1 MVILGLAVRSVRHQP
16 AAFAASF
23 LTLALSAFLVT
34 VCGGVFETGLTSD
47 VPPQRLLTAPVVV
60 TGAQDYQGTA
70 LPERNRLAP
79 GLASEIAAVPG
90 VARTVP
96 DVSFPVTVLS
106 DGQADG
112 PPVEGHDWSAAQLT
126 PYRLISGRAPT
137 GPGDVVLDAHLA
149 DSLHLSINSMLQA
162 QAHGTVVTL
171 RVTGIADSAASLAPA
186 LFVTDARALALTG
199 QPGLVDSVGV
209 YPSPGVAAG
218 SLASRITAAL
228 PHGSALVLTG
238 DARGRA
244 EFPEAA
250 GDSFNLIPLAA
261 VSGPLMTVIAMFIVA
276 STLGLAVQLRRRQ
289 IALLRAVGATPRQLR
304 RLVLRQ
310 TLLVAIPAVCLGL
323 LPTEAAGRQL
333 LSAMADHGLVT
344 GDLIYHQNFIPT
356 LIGAVIAVFTGVIAA
371 LVASRGAIRVPAVEA
386 LGSDDTPQRWM
397 SWPRLVLGLLTLA
410 GAIALSVITAL
421 VFNGQ
426 IAASTAGP
434 SAMAW
439 VLTMALLG
447 PALLIRP
454 LLSVLGRVAA
464 TLAPRTGHLA
474 MLTIQGRGPR
484 TAALVAPVMLA
495 TGLATALLY
504 MQTTQQAATEHAYAQ
519 NLQANLVISSPAGGL
534 PLGLAAQVSRLPD
547 VTAASPLVTSNGF
560 VVSPGAQDDGNPNS
574 TPLLGLDGAAASR
587 VANYQVTSGSLARL
601 SGDTIAIPASW
612 AKSGQE
618 VGDTLMLRFGDN
630 TATQLRIVALFTAP
644 RGYPV
649 LLLPA
654 ALLAPHTT
662 SGLAEQVLVS
672 TAPNTDLNSL
682 EHTLNRMTPD
692 IQASSRS
699 QTLAA
704 FSAQDQSTAWIY
716 YMILAAVV
724 AYATVYLTSAT
735 VAATSRRRPQLHM
748 LRQIGASGSQVGLAM
763 TIEGALVAAT
773 GIVLGTLVALA
784 TLLPFDNAIGAPGLP
799 AGSPLIYLTVI
810 ALAAALTIAVTSL
823 SARLLRTAPSQASAG
838 IG

>member
-34 VCGGVFETGLTSD
+34 VCGGVFETGLTHD
-47 VPPQRLLTAPVVV
+47 IPPQRLLTAPVVV
-60 TGAQDYQGTA
+60 TGVQDYQGTA

-79 GLASEIAAVPG
+79 ALVSEIAAVPG
-90 VARTVP
+90 VARAVP
-96 DVSFPVTVLS
+96 DVSFPVTVLAG
-106 DGQADG
+106 GQADG

-149 DSLHLSINSMLQA
+149 DSLHLTINSMLQA
-162 QAHGTVVTL
+162 QARGTVVTL

-186 LFVTDARALALTG
+186 IFVTDARALALTG

-261 VSGPLMTVIAMFIVA
+261 VSGPLITVIAMFIVA

-310 TLLVAIPAVCLGL
+310 TLLVAIPAACLGL
-323 LPTEAAGRQL
+323 LPTQAAGRQL

-356 LIGAVIAVFTGVIAA
+356 LIGAVIAVFTGVTAA

-504 MQTTQQAATEHAYAQ
+504 MQTTQQAATEQAYAQ

-630 TATQLRIVALFTAP
+630 TATRLRIVALFTAR

-672 TAPNTDLNSL
+672 TAPDTDLNSL
-682 EHTLNRMTPD
+682 EHTLSRMAPD
-692 IQASSRS
+692 IQVSSRS
-699 QTLAA
+699 EALAA

-724 AYATVYLTSAT
+724 AYATVYLISST

-748 LRQIGASGSQVGLAM
+748 LRQIGASGSQVGRAM

-773 GIVLGTLVALA
+773 GIALGTLVALA
-784 TLLPFDNAIGAPGLP
+784 ALLPFDKAIGAPGLP

-823 SARLLRTAPSQASAG
+823 SARLLRTAPSQVSAG

>member
-1 MVILGLAVRSVRHQP
+1 MVILGLAARSVRHQP

-23 LTLALSAFLVT
+23 LTLALCAFLVT
-34 VCGGVFETGLTSD
+34 VCGGVFETGLTAD
-47 VPPQRLLTAPVVV
+47 IPPQRLLTAPVVV
-60 TGAQDYQGTA
+60 TGVQDYLGTA

-106 DGQADG
+106 AGQADG
-112 PPVEGHDWSAAQLT
+112 PPVDGYDWSAAQLT

-149 DSLHLSINSMLQA
+149 DSLHLTVNSLLQA
-162 QAHGTVVTL
+162 QAHGTVATL
-171 RVTGIADSAASLAPA
+171 RVTGIADSATSLAPA
-186 LFVTDARALALTG
+186 LFVTDACALALTG
-199 QPGLVDSVGV
+199 QPGLVDSVAV

-218 SLASRITAAL
+218 PLARRITAAL

-244 EFPEAA
+244 EFPGAA

-289 IALLRAVGATPRQLR
+289 IALLRAVGAAPRQLR

-310 TLLVAIPAVCLGL
+310 TLLVAIPAACLGL

-344 GDLIYHQNFIPT
+344 GDLVYHQNFIPT

-386 LGSDDTPQRWM
+386 LGSDSTPQRWM

-447 PALLIRP
+447 PALLVRP

-464 TLAPRTGHLA
+464 VLAPRTGHLA
-474 MLTIQGRGPR
+474 LLTIQGRGPR

-504 MQTTQQAATEHAYAQ
+504 MQTTQQAATEQAYAQ

-534 PLGLAAQVSRLPD
+534 PLGLAAQVSRLSG

-574 TPLLGLDGAAASR
+574 TPLLGLDGATASR

-612 AKSGQE
+612 AESGQE

-630 TATQLRIVALFTAP
+630 TATQLRIVALFTAR

-662 SGLAEQVLVS
+662 SGLAEQVLIS

-682 EHTLNRMTPD
+682 EHTLSRMAAD
-692 IQASSRS
+692 IQVSSRS

-735 VAATSRRRPQLHM
+735 VAATTRRRPQLHM
-748 LRQIGASGSQVGLAM
+748 LRQIGASGSQVALAM
-763 TIEGALVAAT
+763 TIEGVLVAAT

-799 AGSPLIYLTVI
+799 AGSPSIYLTVI
-810 ALAAALTIAVTSL
+810 TLAAALTIAVTSL

-838 IG
+838 VG

>member
-23 LTLALSAFLVT
+23 LTLALSAFLVA

-60 TGAQDYQGTA
+60 TGVQDYLGTA
-70 LPERNRLAP
+70 LPERDRLAP

-106 DGQADG
+106 GGQPDG
-112 PPVEGHDWSAAQLT
+112 PPVDGHDWSAAQLT

-149 DSLHLSINSMLQA
+149 DSLHLTINSRLQA

-171 RVTGIADSAASLAPA
+171 RMTGIADSATSLAPA
-186 LFVTDARALALTG
+186 LFVTDARASALTG
-199 QPGLVDSVGV
+199 QPGLVDSVAV
-209 YPSPGVAAG
+209 YPSPGVATG

-244 EFPEAA
+244 EFSDAA

-310 TLLVAIPAVCLGL
+310 TLLVAIPAACLGL

-333 LSAMADHGLVT
+333 VSAMADHGLVT

-356 LIGAVIAVFTGVIAA
+356 LTGAAIAVFTGVIAA
-371 LVASRGAIRVPAVEA
+371 LVASRGATRVAPVEA
-386 LGSDDTPQRWM
+386 LGSDNTPQRWM

-410 GAIALSVITAL
+410 GAIALSVVTAL

-439 VLTMALLG
+439 VLTVALLG
-447 PALLIRP
+447 PALTRP
-454 LLSVLGRVAA
+454 VLSVLGRVAA
-464 TLAPRTGHLA
+464 ALAPRTGHLA
-474 MLTIQGRGPR
+474 MLTIQGRGAR
-484 TAALVAPVMLA
+484 TAALVTPVMLA

-504 MQTTQQAATEHAYAQ
+504 MQTSQQAATEQAYAQ
-519 NLQANLVISSPAGGL
+519 HLQANLVISSPAGGL
-534 PLGLAAQVSRLPD
+534 PLGLAAQVSRLPG
-547 VTAASPLVTSNGF
+547 VVASPLVTSNGF
-560 VVSPGAQDDGNPNS
+560 LNLP
-574 TPLLGLDGAAASR
+574 
-587 VANYQVTSGSLARL
+587 
-601 SGDTIAIPASW
+601 PA
-612 AKSGQE
+612 
-618 VGDTLMLRFGDN
+618 T
-630 TATQLRIVALFTAP
+630 
-644 RGYPV
+644 
-649 LLLPA
+649 
-654 ALLAPHTT
+654 
-662 SGLAEQVLVS
+662 
-672 TAPNTDLNSL
+672 
-682 EHTLNRMTPD
+682 
-692 IQASSRS
+692 
-699 QTLAA
+699 
-704 FSAQDQSTAWIY
+704 
-716 YMILAAVV
+716 
-724 AYATVYLTSAT
+724 
-735 VAATSRRRPQLHM
+735 
-748 LRQIGASGSQVGLAM
+748 
-763 TIEGALVAAT
+763 
-773 GIVLGTLVALA
+773 
-784 TLLPFDNAIGAPGLP
+784 
-799 AGSPLIYLTVI
+799 
-810 ALAAALTIAVTSL
+810 
-823 SARLLRTAPSQASAG
+823 
-838 IG
+838 

>member
-23 LTLALSAFLVT
+23 LTLAMSAFLVT
-34 VCGGVFETGLTSD
+34 VCGGVLETGLTSD

-60 TGAQDYQGTA
+60 TGVQDFLGDP
-70 LPERNRLAP
+70 LPELNRLAP

-106 DGQADG
+106 GGQADG
-112 PPVEGHDWSAAQLT
+112 PPVDGHDWSAAQLT

-149 DSLHLSINSMLQA
+149 DSLHLTINSRLQA
-162 QAHGTVVTL
+162 LAHGTVVTL
-171 RVTGIADSAASLAPA
+171 RVTGIADSATSPAPA
-186 LFVTDARALALTG
+186 LFVTDARASALTG
-199 QPGLVDSVGV
+199 QPGLVDSFAV
-209 YPSPGVAAG
+209 YPSPGVAIG
-218 SLASRITAAL
+218 SLASRIAAAL

-238 DARGRA
+238 DARGQA
-244 EFPEAA
+244 EFPAAA
-250 GDSFNLIPLAA
+250 GDSSNLIPLAA
-261 VSGPLMTVIAMFIVA
+261 VSGSLITVMAMFIVA
-276 STLGLAVQLRRRQ
+276 STLGLTVQLRRRQ

-310 TLLVAIPAVCLGL
+310 TLLVAIPAACLGL
-323 LPTEAAGRQL
+323 LPTEAGGRQL
-333 LSAMADHGLVT
+333 VSAMADHGLVT

-356 LIGAVIAVFTGVIAA
+356 LTGAAIAVFTGVIAA
-371 LVASRGAIRVPAVEA
+371 LVASHGANRVPPVEA
-386 LGSDDTPQRWM
+386 LGSDDTPQPWM
-397 SWPRLVLGLLTLA
+397 PWPRLVLGLLTLA
-410 GAIALSVITAL
+410 GAIALAVVTAL
-421 VFNGQ
+421 VFNGP

-439 VLTMALLG
+439 VITLALLS
-447 PALLIRP
+447 PAFTRP
-454 LLSVLGRVAA
+454 VLSVLGRVAA
-464 TLAPRTGHLA
+464 SLAPRTGHLA
-474 MLTIQGRGPR
+474 RLTIQGRGAR
-484 TAALVAPVMLA
+484 TAALVTPVMLA
-495 TGLATALLY
+495 TGVAITLLY
-504 MQTTQQAATEHAYAQ
+504 MQTSQQAAAEQVYAQ
-519 NLQANLVISSPAGGL
+519 HLQAKLVISSPAGGL
-534 PLGLAAQVSRLPD
+534 PLGLAAQVSRLPG
-547 VTAASPLVTSNGF
+547 VVASPLVTSNGF
-560 VVSPGAQDDGNPNS
+560 LNLPPSAYGDSGPEL
-574 TPLLGLDGAAASR
+574 TPLLGLDGATASR

-601 SGDTIAIPASW
+601 SGDTIAIPDSW

-630 TATQLRIVALFTAP
+630 TVTRLRIVALFTAP

-682 EHTLNRMTPD
+682 EHNLSRMAAD
-692 IQASSRS
+692 IQVSSRS
-699 QTLAA
+699 ETLAA
-704 FSAQDQSTAWIY
+704 FSAQDQTSAWIY
-716 YMILAAVV
+716 YMIIAAVT
-724 AYATVYLTSAT
+724 AYVTVYLISST
-735 VAATSRRRPQLHM
+735 VAATARRRPQLHM

-763 TIEGALVAAT
+763 TIEGALIAAT

-799 AGSPLIYLTVI
+799 GGSPLIYLTVI

-823 SARLLRTAPSQASAG
+823 SARVLRTAPSQV
-838 IG
+838 

>member
-171 RVTGIADSAASLAPA
+171 RVTGIADSAASLAPP

-504 MQTTQQAATEHAYAQ
+504 MQTTQQAATEQAYSQ

-735 VAATSRRRPQLHM
+735 VAATSRRRPQLLM

>member
-34 VCGGVFETGLTSD
+34 VCGGVFETGLTHD

-60 TGAQDYQGTA
+60 TGVQDYLGTP

-106 DGQADG
+106 GGQADG

-149 DSLHLSINSMLQA
+149 DSLHLTINSLLQA

-171 RVTGIADSAASLAPA
+171 RVAGIADSATSPASA
-186 LFVTDARALALTG
+186 LFVTDARASALTG
-199 QPGLVDSVGV
+199 QPGLVDSVAV
-209 YPSPGVAAG
+209 YPSPGVATG

-228 PHGSALVLTG
+228 PHDSALVLTG

-244 EFPEAA
+244 EFPDAA
-250 GDSFNLIPLAA
+250 SDSFRLIPLAA
-261 VSGPLMTVIAMFIVA
+261 VSGPLMTAVAVFIVA

-310 TLLVAIPAVCLGL
+310 TLLVAIPAACLGL

-344 GDLIYHQNFIPT
+344 GGLIYHQNFIPT
-356 LIGAVIAVFTGVIAA
+356 LIGAAIAVFTGVIAA
-371 LVASRGAIRVPAVEA
+371 LVASRGAIRVPPVEA
-386 LGSDDTPQRWM
+386 LGSDDTPQPWM

-410 GAIALSVITAL
+410 GAIALAVVTAL
-421 VFNGQ
+421 VFNGPV
-426 IAASTAGP
+426 AASTAGP
-434 SAMAW
+434 SAALW

-447 PALLIRP
+447 PALLTRP
-454 LLSVLGRVAA
+454 VLSVLGRVAA
-464 TLAPRTGHLA
+464 ALAPRTGHLA
-474 MLTIQGRGPR
+474 RLTIQGRGPR
-484 TAALVAPVMLA
+484 TAVLVTPVMLA

-504 MQTTQQAATEHAYAQ
+504 MQTSQQAATEQVYAQ
-519 NLQANLVISSPAGGL
+519 HLQANLVISSPGGGL
-534 PLGLAAQVSRLPD
+534 PLGLAAQVSRLPG
-547 VTAASPLVTSNGF
+547 VVASPLVTSNGF
-560 VVSPGAQDDGNPNS
+560 INVPPGAQDDGNPDS
-574 TPLLGLDGAAASR
+574 DPLLGLDGATASR
-587 VANYQVTSGSLARL
+587 VASYQVTSGSLARL
-601 SGDTIAIPASW
+601 TGDTIAIPASW

-618 VGDTLMLRFGDN
+618 VGDTVMLRFGDN
-630 TATQLRIVALFTAP
+630 TVTRLRIVALFTAQ

-682 EHTLNRMTPD
+682 GRNLSRMAAD
-692 IQASSRS
+692 LQVSSRS
-699 QTLAA
+699 ETLAA
-704 FSAQDQSTAWIY
+704 FSVQDQTSAWID
-716 YMILAAVV
+716 YMFLAAVTAFV
-724 AYATVYLTSAT
+724 IVYLTSST
-735 VAATSRRRPQLHM
+735 LAATTRRRPQLHM

-763 TIEGALVAAT
+763 AIEGALVAAT

-784 TLLPFDNAIGAPGLP
+784 VVLPFDNAIGAPGLP

-823 SARLLRTAPSQASAG
+823 SARLLRTAPSQV
-838 IG
+838 

>member
-34 VCGGVFETGLTSD
+34 VCGGVFETGLTHD

-60 TGAQDYQGTA
+60 TGVQDYLGTP
-70 LPERNRLAP
+70 LTERSRLAP
-79 GLASEIAAVPG
+79 RLASEIAAVPG

-106 DGQADG
+106 GGQADG
-112 PPVEGHDWSAAQLT
+112 PPVDGHDWSAAQLT
-126 PYRLISGRAPT
+126 PYRLINGRAPT

-149 DSLHLSINSMLQA
+149 DSLHLTINSLLRA

-171 RVTGIADSAASLAPA
+171 RVAGIADSATSPAPA
-186 LFVTDARALALTG
+186 LFVTDARASALTG
-199 QPGLVDSVGV
+199 HPGLVDSIAV
-209 YPSPGVAAG
+209 YPSPGVATD

-244 EFPEAA
+244 EFPDAA
-250 GDSFNLIPLAA
+250 GDAFKLIPLAA
-261 VSGPLMTVIAMFIVA
+261 VSGPLMTAVAVFIVA

-323 LPTEAAGRQL
+323 LPAEAAGRQL
-333 LSAMADHGLVT
+333 LSAMAGHGLVT
-344 GDLIYHQNFIPT
+344 GGLIYHQNFIPT
-356 LIGAVIAVFTGVIAA
+356 LIGAAIAVLTGVIAA
-371 LVASRGAIRVPAVEA
+371 LIASRGAIRVPPVEA
-386 LGSDDTPQRWM
+386 LGSDDTPQPWM

-410 GAIALSVITAL
+410 GAIALAVVTAL
-421 VFNGQ
+421 VFNGP

-434 SAMAW
+434 SAMLW

-447 PALLIRP
+447 PALLTRP
-454 LLSVLGRVAA
+454 VLSGLGRVAA
-464 TLAPRTGHLA
+464 ALAPRTGHLA
-474 MLTIQGRGPR
+474 RLTIQGRGPR
-484 TAALVAPVMLA
+484 TAALVTPVMLA

-504 MQTTQQAATEHAYAQ
+504 MQTSQQAAAEQIYAQ
-519 NLQANLVISSPAGGL
+519 HLQASLVISSPAGGL
-534 PLGLAAQVSRLPD
+534 PLGLAAQVSRLPG
-547 VTAASPLVTSNGF
+547 VVASPLVTSNGF
-560 VVSPGAQDDGNPNS
+560 LNLPPGAQDDGMPDS
-574 TPLLGLDGAAASR
+574 DPLLGLDGATASR
-587 VANYQVTSGSLARL
+587 VASYQVTSGSLARL

-618 VGDTLMLRFGDN
+618 VGDTVMLRFGDN
-630 TATQLRIVALFTAP
+630 AVTRVRIVALFTAQ

-649 LLLPA
+649 LLVPA

-682 EHTLNRMTPD
+682 RRNLSRMAAD
-692 IQASSRS
+692 IQVSSRS
-699 QTLAA
+699 ETLAA
-704 FSAQDQSTAWIY
+704 FSAQDQTSAWIY
-716 YMILAAVV
+716 YMFLVAVTAFV
-724 AYATVYLTSAT
+724 TVYLTSAT
-735 VAATSRRRPQLHM
+735 LAATTRRRPQLRM
-748 LRQIGASGSQVGLAM
+748 LRQIGATGSQVGRAM
-763 TIEGALVAAT
+763 AIEGALVAAT

-784 TLLPFDNAIGAPGLP
+784 VLLPFDNAVGAPGLP

-823 SARLLRTAPSQASAG
+823 SARLLRTAPSQV
-838 IG
+838 

>member
-171 RVTGIADSAASLAPA
+171 CVTGIADSAASLAPP

-199 QPGLVDSVGV
+199 QPGLVDSVAV
-209 YPSPGVAAG
+209 YPSPGVATG

-228 PHGSALVLTG
+228 PQGSALVLTG

-504 MQTTQQAATEHAYAQ
+504 MQTTQQAATEQAYSQ

-735 VAATSRRRPQLHM
+735 VAATSRRRPQLLM

>member
-60 TGAQDYQGTA
+60 TGIQDYLSTP

-106 DGQADG
+106 GGQADG
-112 PPVEGHDWSAAQLT
+112 PPVDGHDWSAAQLT

-149 DSLHLSINSMLQA
+149 DSLHLTINSLLRA

-171 RVTGIADSAASLAPA
+171 RVAGIADSATSLAPA
-186 LFVTDARALALTG
+186 LFVTDARASALTG
-199 QPGLVDSVGV
+199 QPGLVDSVAV
-209 YPSPGVAAG
+209 YPSPGVATG

-228 PHGSALVLTG
+228 PHGSVLVLTG

-244 EFPEAA
+244 EFPDAV
-250 GDSFNLIPLAA
+250 GRSSNLVILAA
-261 VSGPLMTVIAMFIVA
+261 VSGPLMTAIAVFIVA

-333 LSAMADHGLVT
+333 VSAMADHGLVT
-344 GDLIYHQNFIPT
+344 GGLIYHQNFIPT
-356 LIGAVIAVFTGVIAA
+356 LIGAAIAVLTGVIAA
-371 LVASRGAIRVPAVEA
+371 LVASRGAIRVPPVEA
-386 LGSDDTPQRWM
+386 LGSDNTPQPWM
-397 SWPRLVLGLLTLA
+397 SWPRLVFGLLTLA
-410 GAIALSVITAL
+410 GAIALAVVTAL
-421 VFNGQ
+421 VFNGP

-434 SAMAW
+434 SVMLW
-439 VLTMALLG
+439 VITMALLG
-447 PALLIRP
+447 PALLTRP
-454 LLSVLGRVAA
+454 VLSVLGRVAA
-464 TLAPRTGHLA
+464 ALAPRTGHLA
-474 MLTIQGRGPR
+474 MLNIQGRGPR
-484 TAALVAPVMLA
+484 TAALVTPVMLA

-504 MQTTQQAATEHAYAQ
+504 MQTSQQAAIDQAYAQ
-519 NLQANLVISSPAGGL
+519 HLKANLVISSPAGGL
-534 PLGLAAQVSRLPD
+534 PLGLAAQVSRLPG
-547 VTAASPLVTSNGF
+547 VVASPLVTSNGF
-560 VVSPGAQDDGNPNS
+560 INVPPGTQDDSFPDS
-574 TPLLGLDGAAASR
+574 EPLLGLDGATASR
-587 VANYQVTSGSLARL
+587 VASYQVTSGSLARL

-612 AKSGQE
+612 AKSGRE

-630 TATQLRIVALFTAP
+630 TVTQLRIVALFTAQ

-682 EHTLNRMTPD
+682 EHNLSRMAAD
-692 IQASSRS
+692 IQVSSRS
-699 QTLAA
+699 ETLAA
-704 FSAQDQSTAWIY
+704 FSAGNQTTAWIY
-716 YMILAAVV
+716 YMFIVAVAAYV
-724 AYATVYLTSAT
+724 TVYLTSST
-735 VAATSRRRPQLHM
+735 LAATTRRRPQLHM
-748 LRQIGASGSQVGLAM
+748 LRQVGASGSQVGRAM
-763 TIEGALVAAT
+763 AIEGALVAAT

-784 TLLPFDNAIGAPGLP
+784 VLLPFDKAIGAPGLP

-823 SARLLRTAPSQASAG
+823 SARLLRTAPSQV
-838 IG
+838 

>member
-34 VCGGVFETGLTSD
+34 VCGGVFETGLTHD
-47 VPPQRLLTAPVVV
+47 IPPQRLLTAPVVV
-60 TGAQDYQGTA
+60 TGVQDYQGTA

-79 GLASEIAAVPG
+79 GFVSEIAAVPG

-112 PPVEGHDWSAAQLT
+112 PPVDGHGWSSAQLT

-137 GPGDVVLDAHLA
+137 GPGDVVPDAHLA
-149 DSLHLSINSMLQA
+149 DSLHLTINSMLQA

-228 PHGSALVLTG
+228 RHGSALVLTG

-244 EFPEAA
+244 EFPEAV

-474 MLTIQGRGPR
+474 MLTIRGRGPR

-504 MQTTQQAATEHAYAQ
+504 MQTTQQAATEQAYAQ

-630 TATQLRIVALFTAP
+630 TATQLRIVALFTAR

-682 EHTLNRMTPD
+682 KRTLNRMTPD

-699 QTLAA
+699 EALAA

-748 LRQIGASGSQVGLAM
+748 LRQIGASGSQVTRAM

-823 SARLLRTAPSQASAG
+823 SARLLRTAPSQV
-838 IG
+838 

>member
-34 VCGGVFETGLTSD
+34 VCGGVFETGLTKD
-47 VPPQRLLTAPVVV
+47 IPPQRLLTAPVVV
-60 TGAQDYQGTA
+60 TGVQDYLGTP
-70 LPERNRLAP
+70 LTERNRLAP
-79 GLASEIAAVPG
+79 GLVSEIAAVPG

-96 DVSFPVTVLS
+96 DLSFPVTVLS
-106 DGQADG
+106 GGKADG
-112 PPVEGHDWSAAQLT
+112 PPVDGHDWSAAQLT
-126 PYRLISGRAPT
+126 PYRLITGRAPT

-149 DSLHLSINSMLQA
+149 DSLHLTINSLLRA

-171 RVTGIADSAASLAPA
+171 RVSGIADSATSLAPA
-186 LFVTDARALALTG
+186 LFVTDARASALSG
-199 QPGLVDSVGV
+199 QPGLVDSVAV
-209 YPSPGVAAG
+209 YPSPGVATG

-238 DARGRA
+238 GARGRA
-244 EFPEAA
+244 EFPDAA
-250 GDSFNLIPLAA
+250 GDSFRLIPLAA
-261 VSGPLMTVIAMFIVA
+261 VSGPLMMAVAIFIVA

-344 GDLIYHQNFIPT
+344 GGLIYHQNFIPT
-356 LIGAVIAVFTGVIAA
+356 LTGAAIAVFTGVIAA
-371 LVASRGAIRVPAVEA
+371 LVASRGAIRVPPIEA
-386 LGSDDTPQRWM
+386 LGSDDTPQPWM

-410 GAIALSVITAL
+410 GAIALAVVTAL
-421 VFNGQ
+421 VFNGP

-447 PALLIRP
+447 PALLTRP
-454 LLSVLGRVAA
+454 VLSGLGRVAA
-464 TLAPRTGHLA
+464 ALAPRTGHLA
-474 MLTIQGRGPR
+474 RLTIQGRGPR
-484 TAALVAPVMLA
+484 TAALVTPVMLA

-504 MQTTQQAATEHAYAQ
+504 MQTSQQAAAEQIYAQ
-519 NLQANLVISSPAGGL
+519 HLQANLVISSPAGGL
-534 PLGLAAQVSRLPD
+534 PLGLAAQVSRLPG
-547 VTAASPLVTSNGF
+547 VVASPLVTSNGF
-560 VVSPGAQDDGNPNS
+560 FNLSPGAQDEGMPDS
-574 TPLLGLDGAAASR
+574 DPLLGLDGATASR

-618 VGDTLMLRFGDN
+618 VGDTVMLRFGDN
-630 TATQLRIVALFTAP
+630 TVTRVRIVALFTAQ

-649 LLLPA
+649 MLVPA

-672 TAPNTDLNSL
+672 TTPNTDLNSL
-682 EHTLNRMTPD
+682 RRNLSRMAAD
-692 IQASSRS
+692 IQVSSRS
-699 QTLAA
+699 ETLAA
-704 FSAQDQSTAWIY
+704 FSAQDQTSAWIY
-716 YMILAAVV
+716 YMFLV
-724 AYATVYLTSAT
+724 ALTAFVTVYLTSAT
-735 VAATSRRRPQLHM
+735 VAATTRRRPQLHM
-748 LRQIGASGSQVGLAM
+748 LRQIGATGSQVGRAM
-763 TIEGALVAAT
+763 AIEGALVAAT

-784 TLLPFDNAIGAPGLP
+784 VLLPFDNAVGAPGLP

-823 SARLLRTAPSQASAG
+823 SARLLRTAPSQV
-838 IG
+838 

>member
-34 VCGGVFETGLTSD
+34 VCGGVLETGITSD

-60 TGAQDYQGTA
+60 TGVQDYLGTP
-70 LPERNRLAP
+70 LPERARLAP

-96 DVSFPVTVLS
+96 DVPFPVTVLS
-106 DGQADG
+106 GRQAEG
-112 PPVEGHDWSAAQLT
+112 PPVDGHDWSAAQLT

-149 DSLHLSINSMLQA
+149 DRLHLTINSRLQA
-162 QAHGTVVTL
+162 LAHGTVVTL

-186 LFVTDARALALTG
+186 LFVTDTRALALTG
-199 QPGLVDSVGV
+199 QPGLMDSFGV
-209 YPSPGVAAG
+209 YPRPGVAAG
-218 SLASRITAAL
+218 LLASRIKAAL

-244 EFPEAA
+244 EFPAAA

-261 VSGPLMTVIAMFIVA
+261 VSGPCMIVVAMFIVA

-333 LSAMADHGLVT
+333 VSAMADHGLVT

-356 LIGAVIAVFTGVIAA
+356 LTGAAIAVFTGVIAA
-371 LVASRGAIRVPAVEA
+371 LVASRGAIRVPPVAA
-386 LGSDDTPQRWM
+386 LGSDNTPQRWM
-397 SWPRLVLGLLTLA
+397 SWPRLALGLLFLA
-410 GAIALSVITAL
+410 GAIALSVVTAL

-439 VLTMALLG
+439 VITLALLG
-447 PALLIRP
+447 PALTRP
-454 LLSVLGRVAA
+454 VLSVLGRAA
-464 TLAPRTGHLA
+464 AALAPRAGHLA
-474 MLTIQGRGPR
+474 MLTIQGRGAR
-484 TAALVAPVMLA
+484 TAALVTPVMLA

-504 MQTTQQAATEHAYAQ
+504 MQTSQQAATEQAYAQ
-519 NLQANLVISSPAGGL
+519 HLEANLVISSPAGGL
-534 PLGLAAQVSRLPD
+534 PLGLATQVSRLPG
-547 VTAASPLVTSNGF
+547 VVASPLVTSNGF
-560 VVSPGAQDDGNPNS
+560 LNLPPATWAAAGGPNS
-574 TPLLGLDGAAASR
+574 VPLLGLNGATASR
-587 VANYQVTSGSLARL
+587 VASYQVTSGSLARL

-630 TATQLRIVALFTAP
+630 TVMRLRIVALFTAQ

-682 EHTLNRMTPD
+682 EHTLSRMAAD
-692 IQASSRS
+692 IQVSSRS
-699 QTLAA
+699 ETLAA
-704 FSAQDQSTAWIY
+704 FSAQNQQTTGSIY
-716 YMILAAVV
+716 YMFLVAVV
-724 AYATVYLTSAT
+724 AYVTVYLTSST
-735 VAATSRRRPQLHM
+735 VAATTRRRPQLHM
-748 LRQIGASGSQVGLAM
+748 LRQIGASGSQVVLAV

-784 TLLPFDNAIGAPGLP
+784 TLLPFDSAIGAPGLP

-823 SARLLRTAPSQASAG
+823 SARLLRTAPSQV
-838 IG
+838 

>member
-60 TGAQDYQGTA
+60 TGVQDYPGTP
-70 LPERNRLAP
+70 LPERDRLAP

-106 DGQADG
+106 GGQPDG
-112 PPVEGHDWSAAQLT
+112 PPVDGHDWSAAQLT
-126 PYRLISGRAPT
+126 PYRLISGRAPA

-149 DSLHLSINSMLQA
+149 DSLHLTMNSLLQA

-171 RVTGIADSAASLAPA
+171 RVTGIADSATSLAPA
-186 LFVTDARALALTG
+186 LFVTDARASALTG
-199 QPGLVDSVGV
+199 QPGLVDSVAV
-209 YPSPGVAAG
+209 YPSPGVATG

-244 EFPEAA
+244 EFPDAA

-276 STLGLAVQLRRRQ
+276 NTLGLAVQLRRRQ

-310 TLLVAIPAVCLGL
+310 TLLVAIPAACLGL

-333 LSAMADHGLVT
+333 LYAMADHGLVT

-356 LIGAVIAVFTGVIAA
+356 LTGAAIAVFTGVIAA
-371 LVASRGAIRVPAVEA
+371 LVASRGATRVPPVEA
-386 LGSDDTPQRWM
+386 LGSDNTPQPWM
-397 SWPRLVLGLLTLA
+397 SWPRLVFGLLTLA
-410 GAIALSVITAL
+410 GAIALSVVTAL

-439 VLTMALLG
+439 VLTLALLG
-447 PALLIRP
+447 PALTRP
-454 LLSVLGRVAA
+454 VLSVLGSVAA
-464 TLAPRTGHLA
+464 ALAPRTGNLA
-474 MLTIQGRGPR
+474 MLTIQGRGAR
-484 TAALVAPVMLA
+484 TAALVTPVMLA

-504 MQTTQQAATEHAYAQ
+504 MQTSQQAATEQVYAHH
-519 NLQANLVISSPAGGL
+519 LQANLVISSPAGGL
-534 PLGLAAQVSRLPD
+534 PLGLAAQVSRLPG
-547 VTAASPLVTSNGF
+547 VVASPLVTSNGF
-560 VVSPGAQDDGNPNS
+560 LNLPPGAQDDGNPDS
-574 TPLLGLDGAAASR
+574 EPLLGLDGATASR
-587 VANYQVTSGSLARL
+587 VASYQVTSGSLTRL

-630 TATQLRIVALFTAP
+630 TVTQLRIVALFAAQ
-644 RGYPV
+644 RGYPL

-682 EHTLNRMTPD
+682 EHTLSRMAAD
-692 IQASSRS
+692 IQVSSRS
-699 QTLAA
+699 ETLAA
-704 FSAQDQSTAWIY
+704 FSAQDQTSAWIY
-716 YMILAAVV
+716 YMFIAAVV
-724 AYATVYLTSAT
+724 AYVTVYLTSST
-735 VAATSRRRPQLHM
+735 VAATTRRRPQLHT

-784 TLLPFDNAIGAPGLP
+784 TLVPFDNAIGAPGLP

-823 SARLLRTAPSQASAG
+823 SARLLRTAPSQV
-838 IG
+838 